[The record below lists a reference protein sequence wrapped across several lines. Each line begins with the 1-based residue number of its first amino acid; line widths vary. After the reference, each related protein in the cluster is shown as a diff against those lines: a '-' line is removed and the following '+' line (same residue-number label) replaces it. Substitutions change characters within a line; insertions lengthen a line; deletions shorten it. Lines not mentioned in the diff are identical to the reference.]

1 MTDWAD
7 LSLPCP
13 RRAEYGWRIDAG
25 LNRTPFAGPLP
36 EQAAARSSRRQ
47 TFGLTWFLTGEQLAR
62 AETYLLDSAYAGEGI
77 VLDLL
82 TSAGFGPVTV
92 RLCADL
98 EVQPT
103 DGDLYRLRAQF
114 ETLVAVAPAT
124 PLTCDDLSDNP
135 NELCPPDDSSS
146 SSSELDPTVWVYK
159 LNLYVLV
166 QGIATGASVN
176 KANLYSV
183 FNVLGDAV
191 NALKVNLY
199 GVHHGIATGAAA
211 SKVNVYGVM
220 GGIATGAAAR
230 KVNLYVVIDTIEDSS
245 S

>member
-1 MTDWAD
+1 MTAWAD

-25 LNRTPFAGPLP
+25 LSRTPFAGPLP
-36 EQAAARSSRRQ
+36 EQEVARTSRRQ

-114 ETLVAVAPAT
+114 ETLVPVTPAVPVA
-124 PLTCDDLSDNP
+124 CDDL
-135 NELCPPDDSSS
+135 
-146 SSSELDPTVWVYK
+146 LDPTVWVYK
-159 LNLYVLV
+159 LNLYALV
-166 QGIATGASVN
+166 QGIATGASVH

-199 GVHHGIATGAAA
+199 GVHQGIATG
-211 SKVNVYGVM
+211 SS
-220 GGIATGAAAR
+220 AR
-230 KVNLYVVIDTIEDSS
+230 KVNLYVVIDTIED
-245 S
+245 